1 MAATTRVAVQ
11 AITLEHT
18 VALTARMIIDAA
30 LAQGVSLEDLRA
42 ELGAA
47 EPAETPDDVRMPP
60 DDLDEWVLPGGDGRV
75 IAGLSRYEERAC
87 LVSVVWA
94 RFGGC
99 GTGGSDELWP

>member
-18 VALTARMIIDAA
+18 VAPRPDNHRRRAGAR
-30 LAQGVSLEDLRA
+30 GVSRGSSGRA
-42 ELGAA
+42 SAIG
-47 EPAETPDDVRMPP
+47 PAETPGDGSMPP
-60 DDLDEWVLPGGDGRV
+60 DALDDWVLPRTKPVCPGTKSG
-75 IAGLSRYEERAC
+75 AC
-87 LVSVVWA
+87 LVSVEWA